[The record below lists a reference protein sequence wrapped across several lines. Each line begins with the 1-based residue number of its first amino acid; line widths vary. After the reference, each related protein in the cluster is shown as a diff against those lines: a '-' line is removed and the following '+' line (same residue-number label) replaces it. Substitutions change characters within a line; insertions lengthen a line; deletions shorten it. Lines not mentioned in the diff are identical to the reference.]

1 LVIGLAVVPPLAVDP
16 ALEACL
22 LEVTGQVAAPQPGLS
37 ARNVLPAANQHEPAA
52 HEQAASDG
60 IADDAVV
67 LLGAN
72 VGQAG
77 VAGNAPPGYLPCQ
90 TGASLPTVTAPRS
103 SRHARSALC
112 ADFSSMPITT
122 LAVQIWAFCAST
134 SRAGGDRWL
143 DLGADG

>member
-1 LVIGLAVVPPLAVDP
+1 MVAGNASAFLVTGLAAVPPLGVDP

-22 LEVTGQVAAPQPGLS
+22 LEVTGQVAAPQPGLQ
-37 ARNVLPAANQHEPAA
+37 ARNVLPAANQHEQTA

-77 VAGNAPPGYLPCQ
+77 IAGNDPPGYLPCQ
-90 TGASLPTVTAPRS
+90 TGASLPVAHQLVDMCRRSVDGSQRAPTALS
-103 SRHARSALC
+103 C
-112 ADFSSMPITT
+112 A
-122 LAVQIWAFCAST
+122 
-134 SRAGGDRWL
+134 G
-143 DLGADG
+143 